1 MLNQLIGR
9 TPVEIGKSVALLALA
24 VLTTIALVQVAV
36 ERSHGNQTQQGRS
49 EVIGTA
55 REFAIA
61 LTTYDYAHP
70 EVQWRRLE
78 SVAAPAVVDRA
89 RSAEPDLKQ
98 YQASS
103 LGQAPEI
110 WLQEF
115 DGRSAQVL
123 VQTHSLVQSVYSPP
137 GTKASGLMTCRVEQ
151 ERDGWRV
158 TDYRWLTPATETAPS

>member
-9 TPVEIGKSVALLALA
+9 TPVEVGKSVGLLALA
-24 VLTTIALVQVAV
+24 VLTTIALVQVSV

-49 EVIGTA
+49 EVVSTA

-70 EVQWRRLE
+70 DVQWRRLS
-78 SVAAPAVVDRA
+78 SVAAPTVIEKA
-89 RSAEPDLKQ
+89 RGAEPDLLQ

-103 LGQAPEI
+103 LGESPEI
-110 WLQEF
+110 WLQDF
-115 DGRSAQVL
+115 DGRSGQVL
-123 VQTHSLVQSVYSPP
+123 VRTHSIVQSVYSPP
-137 GTKASGLMTCRVEQ
+137 GTKASGLMSCRVEQ
-151 ERDGWRV
+151 LREGWRV